1 MNAISL
7 EHTERI
13 WLNTY
18 LPGVPADIDA
28 GIEDYPSLPHMPSSA
43 GVVDVLTAAR
53 PPTGIPA

>member
-13 WLNTY
+13 WLNAY

-28 GIEDYPSLPHMPSSA
+28 GIEDYPSLREVFLEHLENSA
-43 GVVDVLTAAR
+43 NGW
-53 PPTGIPA
+53 PTSASAPK